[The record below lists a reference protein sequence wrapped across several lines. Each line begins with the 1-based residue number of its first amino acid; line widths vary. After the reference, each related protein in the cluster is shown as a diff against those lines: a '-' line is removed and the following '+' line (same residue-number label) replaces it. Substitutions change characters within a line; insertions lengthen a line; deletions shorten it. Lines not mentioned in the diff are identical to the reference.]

1 MKKLVI
7 ILCAFSLAA
16 ALGCATSKSDCP
28 TYVTN
33 PNCKLVSF
41 KPGSEPEGYN
51 GIKWETKLS
60 TLQRMK
66 HTRTDPTHGGIEFY
80 VREGDTF
87 KLENGKYKP
96 VQYGFW
102 REKFY
107 VAVVNTKGPEEFNAL
122 KDAVFKKFGEGAKPF
137 VNREEYL
144 WVGKNVVM
152 ALQYHDNSKFGT
164 YYIRS
169 ELMAKQMAKN

>member
-1 MKKLVI
+1 
-7 ILCAFSLAA
+7 
-16 ALGCATSKSDCP
+16 
-28 TYVTN
+28 
-33 PNCKLVSF
+33 
-41 KPGSEPEGYN
+41 
-51 GIKWETKLS
+51 
-60 TLQRMK
+60 MK

-87 KLENGKYKP
+87 KLENGKHKM

-107 VAVVNTKGPEEFNAL
+107 VAVVSTKGPEEFNAL

-137 VNREEYL
+137 TNREEYL

-152 ALQYHDNSKFGT
+152 SLQYDDNSKLGT

-169 ELMAKQMAKN
+169 ELMAKKMAKN

>member
-1 MKKLVI
+1 MRKLMI
-7 ILCAFSLAA
+7 ILSAFSLAVVF
-16 ALGCATSKSDCP
+16 GCATSKTDCP
-28 TYVTN
+28 VYVAN

-41 KPGSEPEGYN
+41 KPGAEPDGYN

-60 TLQRMK
+60 TLERMK

-87 KLENGKYKP
+87 KLENEKLKP

-107 VAVVNTKGPEEFNAL
+107 VAVVSTKGPEEFNAL
-122 KDAVFKKFGEGAKPF
+122 KETVFKKFGEGSKPF
-137 VNREEYL
+137 ANREEYL

-152 ALQYHDNSKFGT
+152 VLQYDENFKLGT
-164 YYIRS
+164 YYIRYDS
-169 ELMAKQMAKN
+169 LAREMAKK